1 MRLTMQSGL
10 AVAVTIFV
18 CTVALVYVIA
28 APAPGGVPGIEFTT
42 DGKLKEPIGF
52 RKWVYVGAS
61 VTPNDL
67 NGGKALFPE
76 FHSIYMDPESFAE
89 YEKTGKYR
97 EGTVFVK
104 ELISVGAKE
113 ASSGKGY
120 FMGDYLAVEV
130 AIKDSSRFKNE
141 PGSWAYFSFE
151 GESPRKKEAKIH
163 PTASC
168 NKCHQEDAAE
178 DFVFSQFYPVLTTAK
193 PRSK

>member
-1 MRLTMQSGL
+1 MRSGL
-10 AVAVTIFV
+10 IAGAAILVGAVGLMYAR
-18 CTVALVYVIA
+18 A
-28 APAPGGVPGIEFTT
+28 APSTSSVPGIEYTA
-42 DGKLKEPIGF
+42 DGKLKQPVGF

-67 NGGKALFPE
+67 NGGHALFPE

-120 FMGDYLAVEV
+120 FMGDFLAVEV
-130 AIKDSSRFKNE
+130 AIKDSKRFKNE
-141 PGSWAYFSFE
+141 PGSWAYFSFD
-151 GESPRKKEAKIH
+151 GKSHKKESAIY

-168 NKCHQEDAAE
+168 NKCHEEDAAE
-178 DFVFSQFYPVLTTAK
+178 DFVFSQFYPVLTAAA